1 MGLNILSIHSR
12 FEDLLLLGH
21 PHHLHLLYQVRV
33 RMLHQG
39 VDSQGD
45 CEE

>member
-21 PHHLHLLYQVRV
+21 YHHLHLLYQVSDEG
-33 RMLHQG
+33 QDATPG
-39 VDSQGD
+39 
-45 CEE
+45 C